1 VPRIQRQLISRGAE
15 QAHSSRVLIRE
26 ADGLMAKRLAF
37 AAADRAGQP
46 LKEAGEVMESP
57 LLGQGR
63 IDYAPVDFGASI
75 HST

>member
-1 VPRIQRQLISRGAE
+1 
-15 QAHSSRVLIRE
+15 
-26 ADGLMAKRLAF
+26 MAKRLAF
-37 AAADRAGQP
+37 AAADRAAQP